1 MVVVVTVVE
10 ESLLCSFCVV
20 FCRCRYC
27 KSEECLQR
35 LIDKASSALPTKS
48 EETGRHLLPSATYIH
63 IQKWSHL
70 YMTPGLI
77 IAKTSVRLAANT
89 SSRRSAAVLTPV

>member
-48 EETGRHLLPSATYIH
+48 EETWPAFITFRYIYIYIYIYTH
-63 IQKWSHL
+63 PEVVAFIYDTGSYHCKDVCQ
-70 YMTPGLI
+70 TGC
-77 IAKTSVRLAANT
+77 
-89 SSRRSAAVLTPV
+89 